1 MKKIQLLVI
10 LIIIVGTSC
19 TKLVSIPPNP
29 VNQIAVPAVFADS
42 ADILSAMAG
51 IYANFSETVGGNN
64 IFSGVLTEE
73 LSYATGEML
82 TTFTF
87 FPDAFLTNTYVSTDG
102 TVAGFWATA
111 YSNIYNI
118 NAVITGIASSTV
130 IGDST
135 KRALTGELKVL
146 RAFNYFYL
154 VNLFGGVPIVTS
166 TDYKSNAVLP
176 RSTADS
182 VYAFIIQ
189 DLTDARNVLTP
200 VYPSAGRARANLYTA
215 DALLAR
221 VYLYRGQYAAADAM
235 ASEVIN
241 SGLYSLT
248 SLSGVF
254 LAGSK
259 EAIWQLPANGTY
271 SQTSEGALFVPFSPY
286 LQPFYQVTSTYVN
299 AFEAGDQRLTNWIG
313 VNTISGVN
321 YYYPYK
327 YKQRLNTGIP
337 AEGYDAMR
345 LAEQYLIRAEA
356 LAQQGKLDSALGDI
370 NLIRNRA
377 GLAKATGSSMTQ
389 LMSIIMQERQ
399 AELICELGNR
409 WFDLKRTGTI
419 DAVLGALKPGWSS
432 YKALLPVPSIEI
444 QNDPFLTQNSG
455 Y

>member
-1 MKKIQLLVI
+1 MKKIHILVI
-10 LIIIVGTSC
+10 LIIIGGTSC
-19 TKLVSIPPNP
+19 TKLISIPPTP
-29 VNQIAVPAVFADS
+29 VNQIPVPAVFADS
-42 ADILSAMAG
+42 SDILSAMAG
-51 IYANFSETVGGNN
+51 IYASFDATGGGSN

-87 FPDAFLTNTYVSTDG
+87 FPDAFVGNTYVSTNG
-102 TVAGFWATA
+102 TVATFWSAP
-111 YSNIYNI
+111 YNNIYNI
-118 NAVITGIASSTV
+118 NAVLTGLVSSTV

-135 KRALTGELKVL
+135 KRELTGELKAL

-176 RSTADS
+176 RSTVDS

-189 DLTDARNVLTP
+189 DLTDARSLLTP
-200 VYPSAGRARANLYTA
+200 VYPSAGRARANLYMA

-254 LAGSK
+254 LAGSN

-286 LQPFYQVTSTYVN
+286 LEPFYQITTAYEK
-299 AFEAGDQRLTNWIG
+299 AFETGDQRLTNWVG
-313 VNTISGVN
+313 VNTIGGVN

-337 AEGYDAMR
+337 AEGYDALR

-356 LAQQGKLDSALGDI
+356 LAQQNKLDSALGDI

-377 GLAKATGSSMTQ
+377 GLANASGSSTTQ

-399 AELICELGNR
+399 AEFIGELGHR

-419 DAVLGALKPGWSS
+419 DSVLGALKPGWSS

-444 QNDPFLTQNSG
+444 QNDPFLTQNPG